1 VGHLA
6 TLEAERGFHLV
17 AVLQEADGL
26 VAARLEVVIVNGDGE
41 FDLFDDDDFLALA
54 GGAVALFFF
63 VEELAVILNAA
74 NGGDGGRRD
83 FHQVEATFAGDLQRF
98 EGWEDAELLAFFVDD
113 PNLAS
118 ANTLIDSDKLL
129 RGTLLDGFFSWSA
142 GLNRAAIQYING
154 WGS

>member
-1 VGHLA
+1 VRHLA
-6 TLEAERGFHLV
+6 ALEAERSFHLV

-26 VAARLEVVIVNGDGE
+26 VAASDKVVIVNGDGE
-41 FDLFDDDDFLALA
+41 FDFLDDDDFLPLA
-54 GGAVALFFF
+54 GSAVALFLL
-63 VEELAVILNAA
+63 VEELAVVLNAA
-74 NGGDGGRRD
+74 NGGNGGGRD

-118 ANTLIDSDKLL
+118 ANTLVDSDKLL
-129 RGTLLDGFFSWSA
+129 RGTLIDGFFSWSA